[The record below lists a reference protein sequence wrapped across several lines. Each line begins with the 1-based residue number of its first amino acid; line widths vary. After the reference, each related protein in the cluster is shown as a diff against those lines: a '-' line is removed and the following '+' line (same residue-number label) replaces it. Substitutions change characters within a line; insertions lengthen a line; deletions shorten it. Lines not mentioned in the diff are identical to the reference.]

1 METWKTN
8 LWTWEVL
15 KLWNATAAAGAQC
28 FMLVE
33 DIWDLKRFQ
42 TRNLDQP
49 GFFCKWIEMC
59 NFNWIWSTMCIVQCA
74 VCKFVCYFEKQ
85 EDEGWGHLQPHCWL
99 YCAKVMMIQRW
110 YNNCTKMIERAIIVI
125 KMVQMS
131 ISVELLLLL
140 PIYKNLWSESW
151 LHGGVSGSLTMAMI
165 RIRRVWWWVGRLV
178 RWWSNGRIRAGCKH
192 LPLQN
197 WPSAPLKFSPA
208 GDLHPKK
215 TFNSTHRWKTWNQ
228 PAPKNV
234 QDSPSLN
241 WKLPMTV

>member
-1 METWKTN
+1 METRKRF
-8 LWTWEVL
+8 LWTWEVF
-15 KLWNATAAAGAQC
+15 KLWNAIAGAPPS
-28 FMLVE
+28 FMPVG

-131 ISVELLLLL
+131 ISVELLLL

-208 GDLHPKK
+208 GDLHPKNLQ
-215 TFNSTHRWKTWNQ
+215 FHPQ
-228 PAPKNV
+228 AKNLK
-234 QDSPSLN
+234 SAGSKKCPRCPSLN
-241 WKLPMTV
+241 WMLPMTV